1 MLTDTP
7 FLFSKRGANMQHLS
21 GLRCDD
27 GVAAPAHWT
36 RERLDSWKEVAQF
49 FRREVRTVQ
58 LWEKNEGLPVR
69 RQLHKKLGS
78 VYAYRRELEEWWI
91 ARSAINTGYRPAPE
105 GPCSNRRRVER
116 VQEYTDSDLPRIL
129 FLPIE
134 VTHSAHERGLVRQN
148 VERFAEGLREDL
160 VIELRRLSLNP
171 IFLPGKTVSFPETS
185 SLAFMKNMAKEFAAS
200 FVVTGS
206 VRYSGNQ
213 ARVSLQL
220 IRGQDSTCCWSER
233 YQLALESMFDGQ
245 SELAVRV
252 SQAIAQESR
261 QRVKVRKQDYGT
273 SHPPAY
279 HACQMGFYFWSQRSK
294 SALMKALGY
303 FQDAIT
309 LDPKCADAYAGLA
322 DTYVSLSY
330 NYLLPSQN
338 AAVLAKAAVEE
349 ALRLDPESLQVQNSF
364 INLLI
369 NCTWDWAAAE
379 RKSLEL
385 IDSGAM
391 DVRTL
396 QLYSTLMN
404 SQGRHDEAISL
415 ALHGHRLEPLSDWIN
430 GQVALSYF
438 YAGDYR
444 NTLSFARHTIELQ
457 PQFMMG
463 HALLG
468 RTEIERG
475 NWDQAI
481 LALDRGL
488 ELSKHSPC
496 ILALLAYAHASAGDV
511 AKASSILLELEEC
524 RSSDC
529 FPAYDVSA
537 VHAVLNQEG
546 QALQNMHRA
555 YDTRDMKTIFVNQDP
570 RFASLRDT
578 LKFQQIASSISA
590 A

>member
-1 MLTDTP
+1 
-7 FLFSKRGANMQHLS
+7 MQHPS

-27 GVAAPAHWT
+27 GVTAPAHWT

-105 GPCSNRRRVER
+105 GPCPHRRKVEP

-129 FLPIE
+129 VLPFD
-134 VTHSAHERGLVRQN
+134 VTHPVHERGLVRQN

-171 IFLPGKTVSFPETS
+171 IFLPGKTASFPEMS
-185 SLAFMKNMAKEFAAS
+185 SPVFMKNMAKEFGAS

-213 ARVSLQL
+213 ARIPVQL

-233 YQLALESMFDGQ
+233 YEFALENAFDRQ
-245 SELAVRV
+245 SEFALRI
-252 SQAIAQESR
+252 SQAITQESLH
-261 QRVKVRKQDYGT
+261 RVKVRQQDYGS
-273 SHPPAY
+273 SHTPAY
-279 HACQMGFYFWSQRSK
+279 HACEMGFYFWSQRSK

-309 LDPKCADAYAGLA
+309 LDPKCACAYAGLA

-330 NYLLPSQN
+330 NYLLPSQY
-338 AAVLAKAAVEE
+338 AALLAKAAVET
-349 ALRLDPESLQVQNSF
+349 ALRLDPESLQVQNSL

-379 RKSLEL
+379 RRTLEL
-385 IDSGAM
+385 IDSGKRDA
-391 DVRTL
+391 RTL
-396 QLYSTLMN
+396 QLYSTLMI

-415 ALHGHRLEPLSDWIN
+415 ALHGYRLEPLSDWIN
-430 GQVALSYF
+430 GQVALAYF
-438 YAGDYR
+438 YAGDYS
-444 NTLSFARHTIELQ
+444 NTLSFVRHTIELQ

-481 LALDRGL
+481 LALNRGL

-496 ILALLAYAHASAGDV
+496 ILALLAYAHAAAGDV
-511 AKASSILLELEEC
+511 AKANSLLLELGEG

-537 VHAVLNQEG
+537 VHAVLKQEG
-546 QALQNMHRA
+546 QALQNIHRA
-555 YDTRDMKTIFVNQDP
+555 YDTRDMKTIFVNHDP
-570 RFASLRDT
+570 RFASLRNT
-578 LKFQQIASSISA
+578 LRFQQIASSISA